1 MSIIDL
7 RSDTITRPTP
17 SMRKAMAEAE
27 VGDDVFG
34 EDPTVNRLEAMAAE
48 RMGKDAALFVSSG
61 TMANIV
67 SQLTHCRRGEE
78 MILGDRSHIF
88 FYEGGGSAA
97 LGSIHSRTL
106 PNRPDGILDL
116 TAVEAAIRPDNI
128 HFPRTRLLVL
138 ENTHNR
144 CSGAPLPV
152 DYMKRVGEL
161 ARRHGLKVHIDGAR
175 IFNAAVALGVPAAD
189 LVADADSVS
198 FCLSKG
204 LAAPVGSLICGNA
217 DFIREA
223 RRNRKV
229 VGGGM
234 RQAGI
239 LAAAGV
245 AALTE
250 MVDRLADDHA
260 NARRLV
266 RGLADVPGL
275 SVRPEA
281 VTTNIV
287 YMDIE
292 REGMTAQALSGALER
307 EGLRILPTGPFQL
320 RAVAQYHV
328 AADDIDRALKKI
340 RTVMGR

>member
-1 MSIIDL
+1 MSVIDL

-17 SMRKAMAEAE
+17 RMRQAMAEAE

-34 EDPTVNRLEAMAAE
+34 EDPAVNRLQAMAAE
-48 RMGKDAALFVSSG
+48 RMGKAAALFVASG

-78 MILGDRSHIF
+78 MILGDQSHIF

-97 LGSIHSRTL
+97 LGSIHPRTL
-106 PNRPDGILDL
+106 PNRPDGTLDL
-116 TAVEAAIRPDNI
+116 KAVEAAIRPDNI

-144 CSGAPLPV
+144 CAGTPLSV
-152 DYMKRVGEL
+152 DYMNRMGDL
-161 ARRHGLKVHIDGAR
+161 ARRHGLKVYVDGAR

-204 LAAPVGSLICGNA
+204 LGAPVGSLICGTA

-229 VGGGM
+229 AGGGM
-234 RQAGI
+234 RQAGV
-239 LAAAGV
+239 LAAAGIV
-245 AALTE
+245 ALEE
-250 MVDRLADDHA
+250 MVERLAEDHE
-260 NARRLV
+260 NAQRLV
-266 RGLADVPGL
+266 RGLADIPGL
-275 SVRPEA
+275 SVRPDA
-281 VTTNIV
+281 VTTNLV
-287 YMDIE
+287 HMDIL
-292 REGMTAQALSGALER
+292 REGMTAQALSDALAR
-307 EGLRILPTGPFQL
+307 EGVRILPSGPMQL
-320 RAVAQYHV
+320 RAVTQYHV
-328 AADDIDRALKKI
+328 GPEDIGETLSI
-340 RTVMGR
+340 FRTVMRR

>member
-1 MSIIDL
+1 
-7 RSDTITRPTP
+7 
-17 SMRKAMAEAE
+17 
-27 VGDDVFG
+27 
-34 EDPTVNRLEAMAAE
+34 
-48 RMGKDAALFVSSG
+48 
-61 TMANIV
+61 
-67 SQLTHCRRGEE
+67 

-97 LGSIHSRTL
+97 LGSIHPRTL
-106 PNRPDGILDL
+106 PNRPDGTLAMEDI
-116 TAVEAAIRPDNI
+116 EAAIRPDNV

-144 CSGAPLPV
+144 CSGTPLPL
-152 DYMKRVGEL
+152 DYMKGVGDL

-234 RQAGI
+234 RQAGV

-250 MVDRLADDHA
+250 MVDRLIDDHA
-260 NARRLV
+260 TARRLV

-275 SVRPEA
+275 SVRPGA

-292 REGMTAQALSGALER
+292 KEGMTAQALSGALER

-320 RAVAQYHV
+320 RAVTQYHV
-328 AADDIDRALKKI
+328 TAEDIDRALEKT